1 MLRTHFT
8 PLIPCFFV
16 IVTLV
21 IGCGKKAEEERGS
34 STNDRPMQMS
44 ELESELN
51 QQELFCGSD
60 RTCPSYLTKIAVV
73 SGSKLKFC
81 TGFLTDENVV
91 ATASSCLPE
100 RLRSRD
106 LPCDKDVFF
115 FFAQANEKPKRVG
128 CKKVLE
134 VSQIEGKEPFL
145 WRSDI
150 AYLQLNTNEHR
161 RFVSYSRAG
170 MADLDHFYTWTVD
183 QLDSHQ
189 GIIRK
194 SEDCQS
200 VHNSYFNPLA
210 NNEFSPVMTMGGCD
224 YIAGNSGAPIFDYRG
239 KVRGVVSSPVDPK
252 EINEVLATHML
263 DKPLKKLM
271 HVSNFACAP
280 TIPDEEVANEN
291 ECSKILDYN
300 AYDVARH
307 EMINESNL
315 FKTSIQKIELAA
327 NEKNRYLKFSVKLVL
342 SDETYQAFVFPKCFK
357 NVSKWINS
365 LSNSRPYTFTMD
377 LPDVTLKKYMNEF
390 GRIIPQEIYKESIS
404 TNFQFKPSLLRSNR
418 QANVYMWAQ
427 GPTTTFQNLQE
438 NCGSLL

>member
-1 MLRTHFT
+1 
-8 PLIPCFFV
+8 
-16 IVTLV
+16 
-21 IGCGKKAEEERGS
+21 
-34 STNDRPMQMS
+34 
-44 ELESELN
+44 
-51 QQELFCGSD
+51 
-60 RTCPSYLTKIAVV
+60 
-73 SGSKLKFC
+73 
-81 TGFLTDENVV
+81 
-91 ATASSCLPE
+91 
-100 RLRSRD
+100 
-106 LPCDKDVFF
+106 
-115 FFAQANEKPKRVG
+115 
-128 CKKVLE
+128 
-134 VSQIEGKEPFL
+134 
-145 WRSDI
+145 
-150 AYLQLNTNEHR
+150 
-161 RFVSYSRAG
+161 
-170 MADLDHFYTWTVD
+170 
-183 QLDSHQ
+183 
-189 GIIRK
+189 
-194 SEDCQS
+194 
-200 VHNSYFNPLA
+200 
-210 NNEFSPVMTMGGCD
+210 MGGCD

-342 SDETYQAFVFPKCFK
+342 SDETYQAFVYPKCFK